1 MFRSPKTPRVQVV
14 YIAADAFGTGR
25 SLLGESPVGSNQLEA
40 PIHGAAGCCG
50 KGVGWN
56 PHSDGE
62 VAKVKDL
69 LTYPLLTILG
79 RDHINVEAM
88 C

>member
-1 MFRSPKTPRVQVV
+1 MFRSPKTPRFQVV

-40 PIHGAAGCCG
+40 PIHGAGCCG
-50 KGVGWN
+50 NGVGWN

-69 LTYPLLTILG
+69 PTL
-79 RDHINVEAM
+79 DHFRKRPYQ